1 MATAGSSKK
10 DGSVNEIT
18 EGLGAM
24 SLNTGMF
31 KLEAY

>member
-10 DGSVNEIT
+10 AGSVNEII

-24 SLNTGMF
+24 SLDTGMF
-31 KLEAY
+31 KQEAY